1 MTEEHSADYD
11 AAVEALETCREQRA
25 DLLDLIEVEREQHA
39 EALVRAWHEGYGAG
53 SSDATDGWLSPGCY
67 PGLLSCARLRGI
79 VLGRGPG

>member
-1 MTEEHSADYD
+1 MSEHFADYD

-53 SSDATDGWLSPGCY
+53 SSDATDGWLSPGSSPRTKNPY
-67 PGLLSCARLRGI
+67 TR
-79 VLGRGPG
+79 VLPPEASAS